1 MTSERQVVG
10 KSERKVDGLG
20 LVTGR
25 PLFVADVDLSGV
37 LVVKILSSPHAHA
50 RIVSI
55 DASEAERMPGV
66 ACVLTHKNT
75 PATRH
80 TTAGQGFPE
89 PSPYDAR
96 MFDTKVRYVG
106 DRVAAVAAET
116 DEIALRALAAI
127 RVEYEEL
134 PAILSIDEARRP
146 GAPIVH
152 DEQDAKGIYDAS
164 KNVVADVDIDV
175 GDVRIG
181 FAESDL
187 VVETTCE
194 TQYAQHTPIETHV
207 VLASLDP
214 EDRLILRTSTQV
226 PFHVRRIVAQT
237 LGIPIHRIRVIKP
250 RIGGGFG
257 VKQEVLLEDVAGW
270 VALQTR
276 RPALCTLTRPEE
288 FASSRTR
295 HPMRVRVK
303 LGAMRSGLLRA
314 IEMEATSNTGAY
326 GAHGL
331 TVLANTGSKTLP
343 LYNKAANSHFSGQAV
358 YTNLPVGGA
367 YRGYG
372 ATQGYFALETA
383 MDEAAEKLGVD
394 PIEFR
399 LRNAIRAGEGSPIF
413 EKLGEGREGVPQ
425 TVKSCQ
431 LERCL
436 AIGADRIGWTASR
449 GKKTRR
455 GSRVEGVGMSIMMQG
470 SGIPQID
477 MAAATIKMNEDGSFN
492 LLIGATDLG
501 TGSDT
506 ILAQIAAEV
515 LGVPLAKILVTSSDT
530 DVTPF
535 DVGAYASSTTYVSGM
550 AVQRAAEK
558 VRDQIVEVARPLLGP
573 GVKDVTLRDGCAVG
587 GGQTVTL
594 SRVCERAMYETGQ
607 FQIAATASCVPT
619 ESPPP
624 FLANFARVAVDVD
637 TGVVQV
643 LDYVAVVD
651 CGVAINPQLAEGQV
665 EGAVVNGIG
674 YALTEEMQFSSRGRV
689 RNPTLFDYKI
699 PGALDVPRVDVV
711 LVDSYEPTGPMGAK
725 SVGEIGINGPIPTL
739 ANAIYDAV
747 GIRLRRTPFTPE
759 RVLEALESARTPAGP
774 AGRKTTKGVR

>member
-1 MTSERQVVG
+1 MREPERRSFAVVG
-10 KSERKVDGLG
+10 KNARKVDGRG
-20 LVTGR
+20 LVTGG
-25 PLFVADVDLSGV
+25 PLFVADVDLSQA
-37 LVVKILSSPHAHA
+37 LIVKMLWSPLAHA

-55 DASEAERMPGV
+55 ETSEAERVPGV
-66 ACVLTHKNT
+66 ALVMTHANT
-75 PATRH
+75 PPTRH

-116 DEIALRALAAI
+116 EEAAEAALTAL

-134 PAILSIDEARRP
+134 PAILAIDDARRP
-146 GAPIVH
+146 GAPIIH
-152 DEQDAKGIYDAS
+152 DEADATGIYDARR
-164 KNVVADVDIDV
+164 NIVADVDIDV
-175 GDVRIG
+175 GDVAAG
-181 FAESDL
+181 FAQSDL

-194 TQYAQHTPIETHV
+194 TQYAQHTPIEPHV
-207 VLASLDP
+207 TLASLDA
-214 EDRLILRTSTQV
+214 EGRLILRTSTQV
-226 PFHVRRIVAQT
+226 PFHVRRIVAQA
-237 LGIPIHRIRVIKP
+237 LGIPVSRVRVIKP

-257 VKQEVLLEDVAGW
+257 AKQEVLLEDVAGW
-270 VALQTR
+270 VALRTG
-276 RPALCTLTRPEE
+276 RPALFALSRAEE
-288 FASSRTR
+288 FVSSRTR

-303 LGAMRSGLLRA
+303 LGATKDGLLQA
-314 IEMEATSNTGAY
+314 IDMDAVSNTGAY

-343 LYNKAANSHFSGQAV
+343 LYNKAKNARFTGQAV

-383 MDEAAEKLGVD
+383 MDEAAEALGLD
-394 PIEFR
+394 PIAFR
-399 LRNAIRAGEGSPIF
+399 RLNAIRAGEGSPIF

-425 TVKSCQ
+425 TVKSCE
-431 LERCL
+431 LEQCL
-436 AIGADRIGWTASR
+436 AIGAEKIGWSAWR
-449 GKKTRR
+449 GKRER
-455 GSRVEGVGMSIMMQG
+455 SGSWVQGVGMSIMMQG

-477 MAAATIKMNEDGSFN
+477 MGAATIKMNEDGSFN

-506 ILAQIAAEV
+506 ILGQIAAEV
-515 LGVPLAKILVTSSDT
+515 LGVPLEKILVTSSDT

-550 AVQRAAEK
+550 AVQRAAEQ
-558 VRDQIVEVARPLLGP
+558 VREQIFAVAAPLLG
-573 GVKDVTLRDGCAVG
+573 GDRQDLRLRGGEVVGRAGAVS
-587 GGQTVTL
+587 L
-594 SRVCERAMYETGQ
+594 ARVCERAMYETDQ
-607 FQIAATASCVPT
+607 FQIGATASCVPT

-624 FLANFARVAVDVD
+624 FLANFARVAVDTE
-637 TGVVQV
+637 TGFVRV
-643 LDYVAVVD
+643 LHYVAVAD
-651 CGVAINPQLAEGQV
+651 CGVAIHPRLAEGQL
-665 EGAVVNGIG
+665 EGAIVNGIG

-689 RNPTLFDYKI
+689 RNPSLFDYKV
-699 PGALDVPRVDVV
+699 PGALDALRLDVA

-725 SVGEIGINGPIPTL
+725 SVGEIGINGPIPTI

-747 GIRLRRTPFTPE
+747 GVRLRQTPFTPE
-759 RVLEALESARTPAGP
+759 RVLAALDRAGVG
-774 AGRKTTKGVR
+774 AE

>member
-1 MTSERQVVG
+1 MTRRPSYAVVG
-10 KSERKVDGLG
+10 KSERKVDGRG

-25 PLFVADVDLSGV
+25 PLFVADVDLSDA
-37 LVVKILSSPHAHA
+37 LVIKMLTSPHAHA
-50 RIVSI
+50 NIVSI
-55 DASEAERMPGV
+55 DTREAERMPGV
-66 ACVLTHKNT
+66 ACVLTYKNT

-106 DRVAAVAAET
+106 DRVAAVAAESE
-116 DEIALRALAAI
+116 EIATRALQAI

-134 PAILSIDEARRP
+134 PAVLSIDEARRP

-152 DEQDAKGIYDAS
+152 DESDAKGIYDAS
-164 KNVVADVDIDV
+164 KNIVADIDIDV
-175 GDVRIG
+175 GDVQAG
-181 FAESDL
+181 FAESHF

-207 VLASLDP
+207 VLATLDA
-214 EDRLILRTSTQV
+214 EDRLVLRTSTQV

-270 VALQTR
+270 VTLQTR
-276 RPALCTLTRPEE
+276 RPALFSLSRPEE
-288 FASSRTR
+288 FTSSRTR

-303 LGAMRSGLLRA
+303 LGVAKTGLLHA

-343 LYNKAANSHFSGQAV
+343 LYNKAKNAHFFGQAV

-383 MDEAAEKLGVD
+383 MDEAAERLGID
-394 PIEFR
+394 PIQFR
-399 LRNAIRAGEGSPIF
+399 LQNAIRAGEGSPIF

-425 TVKSCQ
+425 TVKSCE

-436 AIGADRIGWTASR
+436 AIGAERDRLGDVARQEGAVWAVGSRCRDVDHDAGIGDSADRHGGGDDQDER
-449 GKKTRR
+449 GRLVQPVDGGDRSWNRVGHDPGSDRCRGPRSAPCQDPRHVVGHGRDAVRRR
-455 GSRVEGVGMSIMMQG
+455 GLRVV
-470 SGIPQID
+470 D
-477 MAAATIKMNEDGSFN
+477 H
-492 LLIGATDLG
+492 
-501 TGSDT
+501 
-506 ILAQIAAEV
+506 
-515 LGVPLAKILVTSSDT
+515 
-530 DVTPF
+530 
-535 DVGAYASSTTYVSGM
+535 
-550 AVQRAAEK
+550 
-558 VRDQIVEVARPLLGP
+558 VR
-573 GVKDVTLRDGCAVG
+573 LRDGRPARGGEGARPDPRG
-587 GGQTVTL
+587 GGAAPGRRRRIASHCAAGEVVGAGGGSVSL
-594 SRVCERAMYETGQ
+594 ARVCERAMYETDQ
-607 FQIAATASCVPT
+607 FQIGATASCVPT

-624 FLANFARVAVDVD
+624 FLANFARVAVDTE
-637 TGVVQV
+637 TGVVKV
-643 LDYVAVVD
+643 LHYVAAVD
-651 CGVAINPQLAEGQV
+651 CGVAINPRLAEGQM
-665 EGAVVNGIG
+665 EGALANGIG

-699 PGALDVPRVDVV
+699 PGALDLPRIEVV

-725 SVGEIGINGPIPTL
+725 SVGEIGINGPIPTI

-747 GIRLRRTPFTPE
+747 GVRLCRTPFSPE
-759 RVLEALESARTPAGP
+759 VVLAALERAGSTSGLHP
-774 AGRKTTKGVR
+774 GD

>member
-1 MTSERQVVG
+1 M
-10 KSERKVDGLG
+10 
-20 LVTGR
+20 
-25 PLFVADVDLSGV
+25 FVADVDVSNALVIKV
-37 LVVKILSSPHAHA
+37 LGSPHAHA
-50 RIVSI
+50 RITSI
-55 DASEAERMPGV
+55 DTADAERMPGV

-89 PSPYDAR
+89 PSPYDTR
-96 MFDTKVRYVG
+96 MFDTKMRFVG

-116 DEIALRALAAI
+116 EEMAERALAAI

-134 PAILSIDEARRP
+134 PAVLSIDEARSP

-152 DEQDAKGIYDAS
+152 DEADATGIYDAS
-164 KNVVADVDIDV
+164 KNVAADVDIDV
-175 GDVRIG
+175 GDVAVG

-187 VVETTCE
+187 IVETTCE

-207 VLASLDP
+207 VLASLDAD
-214 EDRLILRTSTQV
+214 DRLVLRTSTQV

-237 LGIPIHRIRVIKP
+237 LGIPIHRIRVVKP

-270 VALQTR
+270 VTLQTR
-276 RPALCTLTRPEE
+276 RPAFFTLSRPEE
-288 FASSRTR
+288 FTSSRTR

-303 LGAMRSGLLRA
+303 IGVQKTGLVHA
-314 IEMEATSNTGAY
+314 IEMEAVSNTGAY

-343 LYNKAANSHFSGQAV
+343 LYNKAENAHFFGQAV

-383 MDEAAEKLGVD
+383 MDEAAERLGLD

-399 LRNAIRAGEGSPIF
+399 LRNAIRTGEGSPIF
-413 EKLGEGREGVPQ
+413 AKLGEGREGVSQ
-425 TVKSCQ
+425 TVKSCE

-436 AIGADRIGWTASR
+436 EVGAERIGWTSTR
-449 GKKTRR
+449 GKKERR
-455 GSRVEGVGMSIMMQG
+455 GSWVHGVGMSIMMQG
-470 SGIPQID
+470 SGIPEID
-477 MAAATIKMNEDGSFN
+477 MGAATIKMNEDGSFN
-492 LLIGATDLG
+492 LLVGATDLG

-530 DVTPF
+530 DVTPY

-558 VRDQIVEVARPLLGP
+558 VREQILGVAAPMLG
-573 GVKDVTLRDGCAVG
+573 VSTERLALRDESVFAEAGSSVS
-587 GGQTVTL
+587 L
-594 SRVCERAMYETGQ
+594 SRVCQRAMYETDQ
-607 FQIAATASCVPT
+607 FQIAATASCVPS

-624 FLANFARVAVDVD
+624 FLANFARVAVDTD
-637 TGVVQV
+637 TGVVKV
-643 LDYVAVVD
+643 LHYVAAVD
-651 CGVAINPQLAEGQV
+651 CGVAINPRMAEGQV
-665 EGAVVNGIG
+665 EGSIVNGIG

-699 PGALDVPRVDVV
+699 PGALDTPRIDVV

-725 SVGEIGINGPIPTL
+725 SVGEIGINGPIPTI

-747 GIRLRRTPFTPE
+747 GVRLRQTPFTPE
-759 RVLEALESARTPAGP
+759 RVLDALRRAGAPAWH
-774 AGRKTTKGVR
+774 GRA

>member
-1 MTSERQVVG
+1 MTRKPTFVVG
-10 KSERKVDGLG
+10 RNERKVDGRG

-25 PLFVADVDLSGV
+25 PLFVADVDVSGA
-37 LVVKILSSPHAHA
+37 LVVKMLTSPHAHA

-55 DASEAERMPGV
+55 DTSEAERMQGV
-66 ACVLTHKNT
+66 ALVMSHKNT

-80 TTAGQGFPE
+80 TTAGQGYPE

-106 DRVAAVAAET
+106 DRVAAVAAESE
-116 DEIALRALAAI
+116 EIALRALAAI
-127 RVEYEEL
+127 RVQYEEL
-134 PAILSIDEARRP
+134 PAILSIDEARQP
-146 GAPIVH
+146 GAPVLH
-152 DEQDAKGIYDAS
+152 DEEDAKGIYDAS
-164 KNVVADVDIDV
+164 RNIAADVDIDV
-175 GDVRIG
+175 GDAQRG
-181 FAESDL
+181 FDESDL

-207 VLASLDP
+207 VLASLDA
-214 EDRLILRTSTQV
+214 EDRLVLRTSTQV

-237 LGIPIHRIRVIKP
+237 LGIPIYRIRVVKP

-257 VKQEVLLEDVAGW
+257 VKQEILLEDVAGW

-276 RPALCTLTRPEE
+276 RPALFSMTRQEE
-288 FASSRTR
+288 FTSSRTR

-303 LGAMRSGLLRA
+303 LGALKSGLLRA

-343 LYNKAANSHFSGQAV
+343 LYNKAPNAHFFGQAL
-358 YTNLPVGGA
+358 YTNMPVGGA

-383 MDEAAEKLGVD
+383 MDEAAEKLGID

-399 LRNAIRAGEGSPIF
+399 LRNAIRTGEGSPIF
-413 EKLGEGREGVPQ
+413 EKLGEGREGVSQ
-425 TVKSCQ
+425 TVKSCE

-436 AIGADRIGWTASR
+436 AVGAERIGWIASR
-449 GKKTRR
+449 GKRAR
-455 GSRVEGVGMSIMMQG
+455 SGARVEGVGMSIMMQG

-477 MAAATIKMNEDGSFN
+477 MGAATLKMNEDGSFN

-530 DVTPF
+530 DLTPF

-558 VRDQIVEVARPLLGP
+558 VRDQIIEVARPLLGASDE
-573 GVKDVTLRDGCAVG
+573 GVELRDGRAVATSG
-587 GGQTVTL
+587 AAVTL
-594 SRVCERAMYETGQ
+594 ARVCERAMYETDQ
-607 FQIAATASCVPT
+607 FQIGATASCVPT

-637 TGVVQV
+637 TGEVHV
-643 LDYVAVVD
+643 LHYVAAVD
-651 CGVAINPQLAEGQV
+651 CGVAINPRLAEGQM
-665 EGAVVNGIG
+665 EGAIVNGIG

-689 RNPTLFDYKI
+689 RNPSLFDYKI
-699 PGALDVPRVDVV
+699 LGAMDVPKIDVV

-725 SVGEIGINGPIPTL
+725 SVGEIGINGPIPTI

-747 GIRLRRTPFTPE
+747 GVRLHSTPFTPE
-759 RVLEALESARTPAGP
+759 KVLDALDRKGASI
-774 AGRKTTKGVR
+774 GRKEGKGER

>member
-1 MTSERQVVG
+1 MTRKPTFVVG
-10 KSERKVDGLG
+10 RNERKVDGRG

-25 PLFVADVDLSGV
+25 PLFVADVDVSGA
-37 LVVKILSSPHAHA
+37 LVVKMLTSPHAHA

-55 DASEAERMPGV
+55 DTREAERMQGV
-66 ACVLTHKNT
+66 ALVMSHKNT

-80 TTAGQGFPE
+80 TTAGQGYPE

-106 DRVAAVAAET
+106 DRVAAVAAESE
-116 DEIALRALAAI
+116 EIALRALAAI
-127 RVEYEEL
+127 RVQYEEL
-134 PAILSIDEARRP
+134 PAILSIDEARQP
-146 GAPIVH
+146 GAPVLH
-152 DEQDAKGIYDAS
+152 DEEDAKGIYDAS
-164 KNVVADVDIDV
+164 RNIAADVDIDV
-175 GDVRIG
+175 GDTQRG
-181 FAESDL
+181 FDESDL

-207 VLASLDP
+207 VLASLDA
-214 EDRLILRTSTQV
+214 EDRLVLRTSTQV

-237 LGIPIHRIRVIKP
+237 LGIPIYRIRVVKP

-257 VKQEVLLEDVAGW
+257 VKQEILLEDVAGW

-276 RPALCTLTRPEE
+276 RPALFSMTRQEE
-288 FASSRTR
+288 FTSSRTR

-303 LGAMRSGLLRA
+303 LGALKSGLLRA

-343 LYNKAANSHFSGQAV
+343 LYNKAPNAHFFGQAL
-358 YTNLPVGGA
+358 YTNMPVGGA

-383 MDEAAEKLGVD
+383 MDEAAEKLGID

-399 LRNAIRAGEGSPIF
+399 LRNAIRTGEGSPIF
-413 EKLGEGREGVPQ
+413 EKLGEGREGVSQ
-425 TVKSCQ
+425 TVKSCE

-436 AIGADRIGWTASR
+436 AVGAERIGWIASR
-449 GKKTRR
+449 GKRAR
-455 GSRVEGVGMSIMMQG
+455 SGARVEGVGMSIMMQG

-477 MAAATIKMNEDGSFN
+477 MGAATLKMNEDGSFN

-530 DVTPF
+530 DLTPF

-558 VRDQIVEVARPLLGP
+558 VRDQIIEVARPLLGASDE
-573 GVKDVTLRDGCAVG
+573 GVELRDGRAVATSG
-587 GGQTVTL
+587 AAVTL
-594 SRVCERAMYETGQ
+594 ARVCERAMYETDQ
-607 FQIAATASCVPT
+607 FQIGATASCVPT

-637 TGVVQV
+637 TGEVHV
-643 LDYVAVVD
+643 LHYVAAVD
-651 CGVAINPQLAEGQV
+651 CGVAINPRLAEGQM
-665 EGAVVNGIG
+665 EGAIVNGIG

-689 RNPTLFDYKI
+689 RNPSLFDYKI
-699 PGALDVPRVDVV
+699 LGAMDVPKIDVV

-725 SVGEIGINGPIPTL
+725 SVGEIGINGPIPTI

-747 GIRLRRTPFTPE
+747 GVRLHSTPFTPE
-759 RVLEALESARTPAGP
+759 KVLDALDRKGASI
-774 AGRKTTKGVR
+774 GRKEGKGER

>member
-1 MTSERQVVG
+1 MKRSFEVVG
-10 KSERKVDGLG
+10 KSERKVDGRG

-25 PLFVADVDLSGV
+25 PMFVADADLSDA
-37 LVVKILSSPHAHA
+37 LVIKMLTSPHAHA
-50 RIVSI
+50 RILSI
-55 DASEAERMPGV
+55 DVRAAEATPGV
-66 ACVLTHKNT
+66 ACVMTHENT
-75 PATRH
+75 PTTRH

-96 MFDTKVRYVG
+96 MFDPVVRFVG
-106 DRVAAVAAET
+106 DRVAAVAAES
-116 DEIALRALAAI
+116 EAAAIAALAAI
-127 RVEYEEL
+127 RVEYEPL
-134 PAILSIDEARRP
+134 PAVLSIDEARAA
-146 GAPIVH
+146 GAPIIH
-152 DEQDAKGIYDAS
+152 AEEDAKGIYDAS
-164 KNVVADVDIDV
+164 RNIVADVDIDV
-175 GDVRIG
+175 GNVAEA
-181 FAESDL
+181 FAASDAL
-187 VVETTCE
+187 VETTCE

-207 VLASLDP
+207 VLASLDA
-214 EDRLILRTSTQV
+214 EDRLVLRTSTQV

-237 LGIPIHRIRVIKP
+237 LGIPVQRIRVIKP

-270 VALQTR
+270 VTLQTR
-276 RPALCTLTRPEE
+276 RPAFFVLTRAEE
-288 FASSRTR
+288 FTSARTR

-303 LGAMRSGLLRA
+303 LGAARDGLLRA
-314 IEMEATSNTGAY
+314 VEMEATSNTGAY

-343 LYNKAANSHFSGQAV
+343 LYNKAPSARFYGQAV

-383 MDEAAEKLGVD
+383 IDEMAEALKLD
-394 PIEFR
+394 PMEFR
-399 LRNAIRAGEGSPIF
+399 RRNAIRVGEGSPIF
-413 EKLGEGREGVPQ
+413 AKLGEGREGVAQ

-431 LERCL
+431 LERCIE
-436 AIGADRIGWTASR
+436 IGAERIGWSSR
-449 GKKTRR
+449 RGAKSRT

-470 SGIPQID
+470 SGIPGID
-477 MAAATIKMNEDGSFN
+477 MAAATVKMNEDGSFN

-515 LGVPLAKILVTSSDT
+515 LGVPLSKILVTSSDT
-530 DVTPF
+530 DTTPF

-550 AVQRAAEK
+550 AVERAAAE
-558 VRDQIVEVARPLLGP
+558 VRRQIIGVAQPLLGGADGLALRGGSVVAP
-573 GVKDVTLRDGCAVG
+573 GGSAVTLA
-587 GGQTVTL
+587 
-594 SRVCERAMYETGQ
+594 RVCERAMYEAGQ

-624 FLANFARVAVDVD
+624 FLANYARVSVDVD
-637 TGVVQV
+637 TGEVRV
-643 LDYVAVVD
+643 LHYVAVAD
-651 CGVAINPQLAEGQV
+651 CGVAINPRLAQGQM
-665 EGAVVNGIG
+665 EGAIANGIG

-689 RNPTLFDYKI
+689 RNPSLFDYKI
-699 PGALDVPRVDVV
+699 LGALDMPKLDVV

-725 SVGEIGINGPIPTL
+725 SIGEIGINGPIPTI

-747 GIRLRRTPFTPE
+747 GVRIRRTPFAPE
-759 RVLEALESARTPAGP
+759 RVLEALEQSRSPMP
-774 AGRKTTKGVR
+774 PRGRKTRKGER